1 MISREVPLPGDMSP
15 IAGWDIIL
23 ELFRFEG
30 GSMNSD
36 ETEQTLFPCAFLR
49 AWTLRLLL
57 LLEGASSVSVEMVEH
72 TCSLCSLNPKHRH
85 EHSACRFWAPSLQ
98 MNEVL
103 IPLSSALIS
112 SSLVIAGPCWSL
124 FAASVL
130 CGSAHSLF
138 PLVLLILGPEVTGLH
153 QGIMAPLDK

>member
-1 MISREVPLPGDMSP
+1 MD
-15 IAGWDIIL
+15 
-23 ELFRFEG
+23 
-30 GSMNSD
+30 SD
-36 ETEQTLFPCAFLR
+36 EAEQSLFPCAFLR

-57 LLEGASSVSVEMVEH
+57 LLDGASSVSVEMVDNK
-72 TCSLCSLNPKHRH
+72 CSLCSLNPKHRH
-85 EHSACRFWAPSLQ
+85 EHSACRFWAPCLQ

-112 SSLVIAGPCWSL
+112 SSLVLAGPCWSLLVLAGPCWSL

-138 PLVLLILGPEVTGLH
+138 PLVLLLLGPEVTGLH